1 MRVFS
6 CSSLYIAVFRSFT
19 KRSVQ
24 MKIDLNQMDNINV
37 FPMKSFVTLINASSN
52 KKGLILHDTSANR
65 KHTHLAIEE
74 AKREKGARAM
84 GGKRRIQIQMHLSYN
99 QSLH

>member
-6 CSSLYIAVFRSFT
+6 CSSLYITVFRSFT
-19 KRSVQ
+19 KSSVQ

-52 KKGLILHDTSANR
+52 KKG
-65 KHTHLAIEE
+65 
-74 AKREKGARAM
+74 
-84 GGKRRIQIQMHLSYN
+84 
-99 QSLH
+99 

>member
-1 MRVFS
+1 
-6 CSSLYIAVFRSFT
+6 
-19 KRSVQ
+19 
-24 MKIDLNQMDNINV
+24 MDNINV
-37 FPMKSFVTLINASSN
+37 FPMKSFGTLINACRN
-52 KKGLILHDTSANR
+52 KKGWILHDTSANR